1 MKNYTL
7 IISPFP
13 HINAVLTTKQ
23 ACVID
28 RPGSSQQE
36 RKHLCH
42 LVLFWSCRKMVKYA
56 RILHLSQWV
65 LSTTVA
71 EKWNLHLLPSIL
83 SAMLPTSAKH
93 FDRAAHAAYFVVEA
107 R

>member
-1 MKNYTL
+1 M
-7 IISPFP
+7 
-13 HINAVLTTKQ
+13 
-23 ACVID
+23 
-28 RPGSSQQE
+28 
-36 RKHLCH
+36 
-42 LVLFWSCRKMVKYA
+42 KYA

-71 EKWNLHLLPSIL
+71 GKWNLHLLPIL
-83 SAMLPTSAKH
+83 SAMLPTSTKH